1 MKATY
6 ESTEKS
12 NRQQGKEVYGV
23 VPKAFRKLL
32 IARSSAFQLVFARS
46 PEGDVAN
53 SSRLRKIASSAA
65 RNHEDR
71 IVGY

>member
-1 MKATY
+1 M
-6 ESTEKS
+6 
-12 NRQQGKEVYGV
+12 GGV
-23 VPKAFRKLL
+23 VPKAFLKLL
-32 IARSSAFQLVFARS
+32 IALSSAFQLVFARS

-53 SSRLRKIASSAA
+53 SSRLREIASPAA